1 MLLQLLPDPDGQI
14 LRRAHFTLKKINF
27 DIQILVIQFLDD
39 MILYDTAQFF
49 YVEQKSRIR
58 IRVTFYRYI
67 QLVIMPMPVLI
78 GAFAEYG
85 LIPFLIPARIIEFVC
100 CVKMLQARQIHH
112 NAINKNFRKGNT

>member
-14 LRRAHFTLKKINF
+14 LRRTHFTLKKINF
-27 DIQILVIQFLDD
+27 DIQVLVIQFLGD

-49 YVEQKSRIR
+49 YIEQKSRLR

-67 QLVIMPMPVLI
+67 QLVVMPMPILI
-78 GAFAEYG
+78 GAFAEYR
-85 LIPFLIPARIIEFVC
+85 LILILTPGWIIEFVR
-100 CVKMLQARQIHH
+100 CVKMLKARQIHH

>member
-1 MLLQLLPDPDGQI
+1 MLLQLLPDPNGQI
-14 LRRAHFTLKKINF
+14 LRRTHFTLKKINF

-49 YVEQKSRIR
+49 YIEQKSRIR

-67 QLVIMPMPVLI
+67 QLVVMPMPILI

-85 LIPFLIPARIIEFVC
+85 LILFFAPAWIIEFVR
-100 CVKMLQARQIHH
+100 CVKMLKARQVHH